1 MWLLVMCSYYF
12 EIVHNVT
19 KEPGTVEVCFCL
31 TYGHLTPSVI
41 LTGYRQFSGGLQDL

>member
-1 MWLLVMCSYYF
+1 MWPLVMYFYCF
-12 EIVHNVT
+12 EIVHTMT